1 MDFDIARSNMVESQ
15 LRTNKVTNPDLL
27 AAMGSLPRERFVP
40 ATRQDM
46 AYIDEDIEFGNGR
59 CLMEPVVLARL
70 VQAASVEPNDIALV
84 IGCGA
89 GYSVAVLA
97 SLAVAVFALESDAD
111 LAKRAGDLLTE
122 LSLDNA
128 VVVEGPL
135 TAGWAKEGPYDVILM
150 DGAVAEVPEV
160 ILNQLAEGGRLVA
173 VVDEEKGVGHAMLIG
188 KRGGVNSHQTVFDAA
203 IPTLP
208 EFRAKA
214 EFVF

>member
-1 MDFDIARSNMVESQ
+1 MVESQ
-15 LRTNKVTNPDLL
+15 LRTNKVTHPDLL
-27 AAMGSLPRERFVP
+27 AAMGSLPRELFVP
-40 ATRQDM
+40 EARQNN

-59 CLMEPVVLARL
+59 CVMEPAVLARL
-70 VQAASVEPNDIALV
+70 VQAASVGPKDIALV

-97 SLAVAVFALESDAD
+97 SLAAAVFALESDTD

-150 DGAVAEVPEV
+150 DGAVAEVPEE

-173 VVDEEKGVGHAMLIG
+173 VVDAQKGVGHATLIG
-188 KRGGVNSHQTVFDAA
+188 KRGGVNSHLTLFDAA